1 MHPPLLCWQCAL
13 SKITISSSP
22 CLKSFTPPR
31 TPSPRITKL
40 LTRTFQTLWAL
51 PILHPQLAVYRHHSF
66 CLAFPSLFGVW
77 KTTGGWL
84 LCLLWPTAHTSVPY
98 PPPSL
103 LSMTFPEDPHAIA
116 SSPSLPLHDTC
127 LHPGHHLCVC
137 IKPSPGLDWTIT
149 SLKLWAYDAIFAEWV
164 QVPRGVAQNGAPD
177 QQHPYPPGTCG
188 TYVFSGST
196 PELLGQKLWGR

>member
-1 MHPPLLCWQCAL
+1 MCIPLCFAAVCSFQNHNLIISLLKILYTPAAPPLPE
-13 SKITISSSP
+13 SPSSSP
-22 CLKSFTPPR
+22 EHSRPSGFHPSR
-31 TPSPRITKL
+31 TP
-40 LTRTFQTLWAL
+40 
-51 PILHPQLAVYRHHSF
+51 RHHSF

-103 LSMTFPEDPHAIA
+103 LSMTFPEDPHAVA
-116 SSPSLPLHDTC
+116 SSPSLPLLDFFHDTC